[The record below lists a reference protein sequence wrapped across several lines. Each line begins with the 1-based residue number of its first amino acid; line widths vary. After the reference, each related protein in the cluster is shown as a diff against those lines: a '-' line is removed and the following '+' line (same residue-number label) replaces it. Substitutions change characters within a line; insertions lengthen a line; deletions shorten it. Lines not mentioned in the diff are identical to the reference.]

1 MNSLKTK
8 NNTVYFPE
16 RLTHHTVAELCQ
28 EIDFICQQCQSKQ
41 IYFDAQN
48 FKFIDAFSMT
58 VLFNCSNYGLQQRQ
72 SSGCFKTP

>member
-28 EIDFICQQCQSKQ
+28 KIEFIYNKQ
-41 IYFDAQN
+41 IRRHSQGIN
-48 FKFIDAFSMT
+48 
-58 VLFNCSNYGLQQRQ
+58 
-72 SSGCFKTP
+72 

>member
-28 EIDFICQQCQSKQ
+28 EIDFI
-41 IYFDAQN
+41 
-48 FKFIDAFSMT
+48 
-58 VLFNCSNYGLQQRQ
+58 
-72 SSGCFKTP
+72 